1 MDNFDLAQEKLNT
14 LERAL
19 ILETNPAIKFA
30 LEHEII
36 ELKQS
41 ILNYQE
47 SIEKHGM
54 QIEKPSDQ
62 FIPTPVGKFT
72 QIINKSPILLL
83 TAVGITVVALLVFFA
98 QGNSPKINISGSP
111 TITNSPFVA
120 GNIINNTNNI
130 INDIK
135 IYPND
140 SPEIRQKKIE
150 KAKHLIANEVLFNIT
165 NLDARLGFVE
175 HSLSL
180 NDSDDFSDFE
190 ERLRKAR
197 QQVTP
202 AMETVAKAGY
212 EKLMSQQQVTS
223 LRTTFNSYPL
233 RTDLEAALIQVLV
246 DGNINPDRVNAF
258 YKSLR
263 EAQYQS
269 EALLE
274 TMADTASTSS
284 ENEEKIAY
292 QKRKTSFAINML
304 KNKSELAYLSAWVVL
319 NSLEIS
325 IPELNDKITVL
336 RFLKPNRILSNTEIS
351 QLGQEYLAE
360 STQLLSERYILIAE
374 AKKLVESALTRF
386 EALEKRLKIQPTD
399 NWSQVSGKARTL
411 RQFGRTTDAIAAFY
425 QYGEMFSDKDLGAK
439 QYSKVAQA
447 FTMQIATLKVE
458 AGLYVYEIAKNSIAE
473 EAGFKVGDIIIDYNG
488 KIIKEMDDLITSL
501 RDSQK
506 GELVKITFLRLNDD
520 SSFTRETRTVAGGLI
535 GIGFMPI

>member
-1 MDNFDLAQEKLNT
+1 MDNYDLAQEKLNT

-47 SIEKHGM
+47 PIEKHGM

-62 FIPTPVGKFT
+62 FIQTPVGKFT
-72 QIINKSPILLL
+72 QVINKSPILLL

-98 QGNSPKINISGSP
+98 QGNSPKINIINP
-111 TITNSPFVA
+111 QMTNPQFA
-120 GNIINNTNNI
+120 TGNI

-135 IYPND
+135 IYPDD

-180 NDSDDFSDFE
+180 NNSDDFSDFE

-212 EKLMSQQQVTS
+212 EKLMSQQQATS

-246 DGNINPDRVNAF
+246 DGNLNPDRVNAF

-274 TMADTASTSS
+274 TMADTALTSS
-284 ENEEKIAY
+284 ESEERIAY
-292 QKRKTSFAINML
+292 QKRKLSFAINML
-304 KNKSELAYLSAWVVL
+304 KNRSELAYLSAWVVL

-325 IPELNDKITVL
+325 IPELNDKIAAL

-351 QLGQEYLAE
+351 QLRQEYLAE

-374 AKKLVESALTRF
+374 AKKLAESILTRF
-386 EALEKRLKIQPTD
+386 EALEERLKIQPTD

-425 QYGEMFSDKDLGAK
+425 QYGEMFSDKDPGAK
-439 QYSKVAQA
+439 QYAKVAQA

-458 AGLYVYEIAKNSIAE
+458 AGLYIYEGSKSSIAE
-473 EAGFKVGDIIIDYNG
+473 KAGFKVGDIIVDYNG
-488 KIIKEMDDLITSL
+488 KVMKEMDNLITSL

-506 GELVKITFLRLNDD
+506 EELVKITFLRLNDD
-520 SSFTRETRTVAGGLI
+520 SSFTRETRTVTGGMI